1 MFTFTRAAVS
11 ALLVGSIAIVAAC
24 SDDAATNPNTTT
36 PKPVCPNT
44 VPDALAPGA
53 KCSSEG
59 YTCGVGFGCTGG
71 FAQQAQCTCTKGVFT
86 CTAGFPTTQEIPAG
100 TVDMSPYCVKTNPP
114 PEACPAAVAGSDGT
128 ACKTAGKLCYYTGKV
143 CPPDTQPLTDVCM
156 CRSGASDGGGG
167 LAWLC
172 EPKVCNPKGDAGQ

>member
-24 SDDAATNPNTTT
+24 SDTAVATPTTTT

-44 VPDALAPGA
+44 VPEAVAA
-53 KCSSEG
+53 STKCNSEG
-59 YTCGVGFGCTGG
+59 YSCGVGFGCVGG
-71 FAQQAQCTCTKGVFT
+71 FAQQAQCTCTGGAYK
-86 CTAGFPTTQEIPAG
+86 CTAGFPTATDIP
-100 TVDMSPYCVKTNPP
+100 VDTTDMNPFCKATNPP
-114 PEACPAAVAGSDGT
+114 AEACPAAVANTDGT
-128 ACKTAGKLCYYTGKV
+128 TCKTAGKTCYYTGKT

-156 CRSGASDGGGG
+156 CRASLSDAG

-172 EPKVCNPKGDAGQ
+172 EPKVCNPKADAGP